1 MVPGP
6 RDVPLVT
13 AWAGESVYLLDS
25 RRKEE
30 EPNVLHSV
38 YGHPVTC
45 VDVTASKAALGVKSC
60 GWGMNDGGN
69 KVAAQTQTNE

>member
-1 MVPGP
+1 MVA
-6 RDVPLVT
+6 
-13 AWAGESVYLLDS
+13 AWAGESVYLLEF
-25 RRKEE
+25 KEE

-69 KVAAQTQTNE
+69 KVATQTNS